1 MIPAEQIANTSL
13 ERGTVVKSKAG
24 HDAGSFYVVL
34 KAEHDAGSFYVVLKA
49 ESDFV
54 WIADGRRRKSEK
66 PKRKNIRHI
75 AKTNRI
81 VPEEDLL
88 TDKKIRRVL
97 WELNFGSDS
106 PVAC

>member
-1 MIPAEQIANTSL
+1 MIPAEQMAHTSL

-24 HDAGSFYVVL
+24 
-34 KAEHDAGSFYVVLKA
+34 HDAGSFYVVLKA

-97 WELNFGSDS
+97 WELNFGLDS

>member
-24 HDAGSFYVVL
+24 
-34 KAEHDAGSFYVVLKA
+34 HDAGSFYVVLKA

>member
-24 HDAGSFYVVL
+24 HDAGSFYV
-34 KAEHDAGSFYVVLKA
+34 ELKA

>member
-24 HDAGSFYVVL
+24 RDAGS
-34 KAEHDAGSFYVVLKA
+34 SYVVLKA

-88 TDKKIRRVL
+88 TDKEIRRVL